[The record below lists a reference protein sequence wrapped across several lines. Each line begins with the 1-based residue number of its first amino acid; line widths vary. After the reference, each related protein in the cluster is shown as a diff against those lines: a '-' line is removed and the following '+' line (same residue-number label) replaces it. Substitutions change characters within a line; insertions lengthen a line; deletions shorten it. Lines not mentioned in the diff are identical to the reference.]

1 MNRREFLLLV
11 WTKFLRPI
19 LFIFIIIFCIN
30 FLIDVFKEGNFDNFI
45 NIGKLIILIL
55 LIYISI
61 YFLNIFIELIR
72 DKIYSILPDSI
83 KQILQI
89 FSKII
94 SYILPF
100 ILGALIY
107 HFWFENK
114 PKAIVLVLIILNS
127 KISNYNKSEKE
138 NEFQPQ

>member
-19 LFIFIIIFCIN
+19 LFIFIIIFCVN

-107 HFWFENK
+107 HFCFEDK